1 LTLIALLLWIA
12 ADFRLGLIVAAG
24 FGCAMLLFA
33 GASWAV
39 LLGLDRLIRAGR
51 GGVGRGGWRYGLAA
65 LGRRRASS
73 VLQAVAI
80 GLGLMVLLVLTVV
93 RADLLDQWRGAAAPD
108 TPNRFLINVQ
118 PAQAD
123 AVQALLVAEGVAAA
137 ELFPMIRGRL
147 VAINGKPVDP
157 DAFEGDRAR
166 RLAEREFNLSH
177 GSELQYGNRVVAGT
191 WHGTAQAP
199 QFSVEKGLAETFRVA
214 VGDRVTFDVAG
225 RHVEAP
231 ISSVRSLDWD
241 SMRVNFFFVGSPGLL
256 AADAASLITSFY
268 LPGGREDFNARLVAA
283 FPNVSV
289 IDLSSLL
296 AQLRSLMDR
305 LSLVVQGVVS
315 VALAAG
321 IAVLLAGLQAT
332 HEERAYE
339 LAMLRTLGARNR
351 QLHGAVLA
359 EFAVLGLVAGVLAG
373 RGAMGVGWLLAE
385 YAFKL
390 PSYRSAYAAVVLG
403 GALGAAGV
411 LFAGWAGVRPLLG
424 RPPGTLLRGAG

>member
-12 ADFRLGLIVAAG
+12 ADLKLGLIVAAG

-199 QFSVEKGLAETFRVA
+199 QFSVEKGLAETFRLA

-225 RHVEAP
+225 LHVESP

-315 VALAAG
+315 FALAAG

-339 LAMLRTLGARNR
+339 RR
-351 QLHGAVLA
+351 
-359 EFAVLGLVAGVLAG
+359 
-373 RGAMGVGWLLAE
+373 
-385 YAFKL
+385 
-390 PSYRSAYAAVVLG
+390 
-403 GALGAAGV
+403 
-411 LFAGWAGVRPLLG
+411 
-424 RPPGTLLRGAG
+424 

>member
-1 LTLIALLLWIA
+1 MFTMTLAPPV
-12 ADFRLGLIVAAG
+12 R
-24 FGCAMLLFA
+24 
-33 GASWAV
+33 
-39 LLGLDRLIRAGR
+39 
-51 GGVGRGGWRYGLAA
+51 
-65 LGRRRASS
+65 
-73 VLQAVAI
+73 
-80 GLGLMVLLVLTVV
+80 TVT
-93 RADLLDQWRGAAAPD
+93 WWP
-108 TPNRFLINVQ
+108 
-118 PAQAD
+118 
-123 AVQALLVAEGVAAA
+123 AA

-199 QFSVEKGLAETFRVA
+199 QFSVEKGLAETFRLA

-315 VALAAG
+315 FALAAG

-332 HEERAYE
+332 HEGRAYE

-359 EFAVLGLVAGVLAG
+359 EFAVLGRVAGVRAG
-373 RGAMGVGWLLAE
+373 LGAMGVGWLLAE

-403 GALGAAGV
+403 GALGVAGV